1 MLKSING
8 FSICSCLIRGLGAA
22 LLLIGTGGS
31 LAGTLAGSAHDF
43 SGQGWAGGQIC
54 LPCHTPH
61 RSNIAVADA
70 PLWNHALTSATFTLY
85 TSPTLN
91 ATMTQPG
98 GGSKLCFSCHDGTV
112 AINSFGG
119 TTGATVIA
127 DTAKVGPDLRS
138 EHPIGFVFDTALATA
153 DGSLKNPATTAVTIG
168 AGAQAKTGTIAST
181 LLYGGK
187 MECAS
192 CHDVHNTFTNGTKL
206 LKVTSAGS
214 AICTTC
220 HAK

>member
-1 MLKSING
+1 MLKSIFG
-8 FSICSCLIRGLGAA
+8 VVIRGLGAA
-22 LLLIGTGGS
+22 LLLAGAGVS

-43 SGQGWAGGQIC
+43 SAQGWAGGQIC

-61 RSNIAVADA
+61 KSNIAVADA
-70 PLWNHALTSATFTLY
+70 PLWNHALTNATFTLY

-119 TTGATVIA
+119 TTGATVIG
-127 DTAKVGPDLRS
+127 TAAKIGPDLRS
-138 EHPIGFVFDTALATA
+138 EHPIGFVFDAALATA
-153 DGSLKNPATTAVTIG
+153 DGSLKNPATTSVTIG
-168 AGAQAKTGTIAST
+168 AGAQAKTGTIAAT

-192 CHDVHNTFTNGTKL
+192 CHDVHNTFTNGTHL